1 MYNMGDREFYIA
13 IRAAMIRRAKLLEQE
28 RATVLEEIAAIEQ
41 RFGITPKEQVRQVR
55 VTEGDSVAGAVM
67 AESRV

>member
-13 IRAAMIRRAKLLEQE
+13 LRAAMIRRAKLLEQE

-41 RFGITPKEQVRQVR
+41 RFNIQPKEQVRQVR
-55 VTEGDSVAGAVM
+55 VAEGDSVAGAVM
-67 AESRV
+67 AERRV